1 MEEPTL
7 RGLPAEAGLKPPS
20 AASVK
25 SPCREHRG
33 KRRDKRVRYEP
44 RRRTPVNHRT
54 SVENVLDDIKTGV
67 FLLLRDKPIGNLL
80 TGWAVSGIEMAR
92 ARFRLLCGTARTC
105 VVMLREPVKRG
116 NLEAQSTDAQHRGGP
131 TRSSVEGSVMD
142 LEPRSRVVLPASSS
156 TRMGRSE

>member
-7 RGLPAEAGLKPPS
+7 RGLPAGAGLKPPS

-25 SPCREHRG
+25 SHCRERRG

-44 RRRTPVNHRT
+44 RRRTQVNHRS
-54 SVENVLDDIKTGV
+54 SVESVLDDIKTGV
-67 FLLLRDKPIGNLL
+67 FLLLRDKSIGNLL

-92 ARFRLLCGTARTC
+92 ARFGLLCGTARTC
-105 VVMLREPVKRG
+105 VVMLREPVKRS
-116 NLEAQSTDAQHRGGP
+116 NLKTQSTDAQRRGGP

-142 LEPRSRVVLPASSS
+142 LEPRSRVVLPKSSS
-156 TRMGRSE
+156 TRMGRNG